1 MASQDTAVWKAR
13 LRSLEQRRTAR
24 SLVPLEH
31 VRTIDDR
38 TAGFTLA
45 PIGSAWTESAF
56 DGPFYQ
62 SLARNGIAASVVF
75 VQSRDGNT
83 GTRNPAGLG
92 GGAVDEHLIYE
103 GLTRVA
109 ADAVICGSGTLHP
122 DAFFTVWR
130 PELVALRER
139 YGLPRHPTQVVM
151 STEGSVGPDSVLL
164 FNIPDVPVYVLTSP
178 AGRHRLS
185 TALTARPWVHTVVAE
200 SLPQQFEA
208 LRRAGIQRISSVG
221 GRRSASALVD
231 AGLVGDVYLTTTPC
245 DGGEPGT
252 PWYVGAGRLALRPA
266 LIKEWDGADGTVRFV
281 HYVTG
286 ADGET

>member
-1 MASQDTAVWKAR
+1 MAFQDTSVWRER

-24 SLVPLEH
+24 SLAPLER
-31 VRTIDDR
+31 VRTVEDR

-45 PIGSAWTESAF
+45 AIESAWTASAF
-56 DGPFYQ
+56 DGPFYL
-62 SLARNGIAASVVF
+62 SPARRGIAVGVVF
-75 VQSRDGNT
+75 VQSRAGDT
-83 GTRNPAGLG
+83 ATSNPAGLG

-109 ADAVICGSGTLHP
+109 ADAVVCGSGTLHA

-139 YGLPRHPTQVVM
+139 RGLPRHPMQVVM
-151 STEGSVGPDSVLL
+151 STEGSIRPDAVLL

-178 AGRHRLS
+178 AGRQRLS
-185 TALTARPWVHTVVAE
+185 TALAARPWVHTVVAE
-200 SLPQQFEA
+200 SLPRQFDE

-231 AGLVGDVYLTTTPC
+231 AGLVDDVYLTTTPR

-252 PWYVGAGRLALRPA
+252 PWYVGAGRLPLRPA
-266 LIKEWDGADGTVRFV
+266 LIKEWSGAAGPVTFV
-281 HYVTG
+281 HYVMA
-286 ADGET
+286 ADGEA